1 MPMIKSTAKKIVSSA
16 IAFAMSISLSVVAVG
31 AGALG
36 ITAISATGVGMSA
49 ANAAPINVVSNGW
62 TLTVPDLNFT
72 TSSWKFV
79 LTPNSPNFLD
89 DFDSVTLKLKDSKG
103 KEIGSAFD
111 YASMAKDPKLDFT
124 MYVDA
129 SDFSKVESTS
139 SFIAT
144 AEIKRGSSSKQAN
157 VNITFSVPTTSFP
170 KRPVVF
176 ADYLSFSTDLSTLEL
191 PFPRDCED
199 LEFKY
204 TVSDPF
210 SEISDIDFSLK
221 DAKGKE
227 IASKSVYSSEK
238 GEQKGDFSIC
248 DYTVKT
254 ATAPFSIDVVIAFDD
269 ETGKSKLSKNY
280 KILNSKFP
288 KRPVAFADYLSFST
302 DLTTLEMP
310 FPKECEALEFKY
322 TMNDPFSE
330 ISDIDFSLIDAKGEE
345 IASESAYSSQKGE
358 QKGDFSVCG
367 YTIKDATAPFSIDV
381 VITFDDETGKSNL
394 SKNYKIL
401 NSKFPKRPVV
411 FADYLTMKTDFAN
424 TEIPYPK
431 SCTPFEY
438 QYDLNDPYD
447 EISSLDFSLLDGSGK
462 SLASDFDFA
471 GESKT
476 QTGSISLCDFTI
488 ANAVGPFTLKATIK
502 FSSSNGKP
510 SLESVIPVKIENPA
524 IKYLTAL
531 KAQGV
536 VCVKGSTYSVAK
548 SGKCPSG
555 AKAVNFSEPTELQ
568 WNTLTRSP
576 AQVKGKNFV
585 IFGCVAQFDANT
597 GGSKF
602 RAYASKTPTASWLSG
617 VNSMFSGNAKSLLKL
632 KENDAFIAK
641 VNVSGAISYST
652 IGNKTSVPSFAVRD
666 FVKIGTC

>member
-1 MPMIKSTAKKIVSSA
+1 MLKSTARKIVSST
-16 IAFAMSISLSVVAVG
+16 IAFAMSISPSVVAVG

-36 ITAISATGVGMSA
+36 ITAISATGVGMTA
-49 ANAAPINVVSNGW
+49 ANAAPVNVTSNGW

-129 SDFSKVESTS
+129 SDFSNIEIANP
-139 SFIAT
+139 FIAT
-144 AEIKRGSSSKQAN
+144 AEIERGSSSKQAN

-269 ETGKSKLSKNY
+269 ETGKS
-280 KILNSKFP
+280 
-288 KRPVAFADYLSFST
+288 
-302 DLTTLEMP
+302 
-310 FPKECEALEFKY
+310 
-322 TMNDPFSE
+322 
-330 ISDIDFSLIDAKGEE
+330 
-345 IASESAYSSQKGE
+345 
-358 QKGDFSVCG
+358 
-367 YTIKDATAPFSIDV
+367 
-381 VITFDDETGKSNL
+381 NL

-447 EISSLDFSLLDGSGK
+447 EISSLDFALLDGAGK
-462 SLASDFDFA
+462 ALASDFDFA

-555 AKAVNFSEPTELQ
+555 AKAVNFTEPTELQ

-617 VNSMFSGNAKSLLKL
+617 VNSIFSGNAKSLLKL
-632 KENDAFIAK
+632 KEDDAFIAK

>member
-1 MPMIKSTAKKIVSSA
+1 MPMIKSTAKKIVSST
-16 IAFAMSISLSVVAVG
+16 IAFAMSVSLSVVAVG

-36 ITAISATGVGMSA
+36 ITAISATGVGISA
-49 ANAAPINVVSNGW
+49 ASAAPVNVVSNGW
-62 TLTVPDLNFT
+62 TLTVPDLTF
-72 TSSWKFV
+72 TSSYWIFV
-79 LTPNSPNFLD
+79 LTPNSPNFFD
-89 DFDSVTLKLKDSKG
+89 AGDSVTFTLKDSKG
-103 KEIGSAFD
+103 KSIGSSYDYTTTAKKANLEFD
-111 YASMAKDPKLDFT
+111 I
-124 MYVDA
+124 YVTA
-129 SDFSKVESTS
+129 S
-139 SFIAT
+139 SFSTIDTVKSLTAT
-144 AEIKRGSSSKQAN
+144 AEIDRGFGSKLMDLN
-157 VNITFSVPTTSFP
+157 LTFSVPTTSFP
-170 KRPVVF
+170 KRPVV
-176 ADYLSFSTDLSTLEL
+176 
-191 PFPRDCED
+191 
-199 LEFKY
+199 
-204 TVSDPF
+204 
-210 SEISDIDFSLK
+210 
-221 DAKGKE
+221 
-227 IASKSVYSSEK
+227 
-238 GEQKGDFSIC
+238 
-248 DYTVKT
+248 
-254 ATAPFSIDVVIAFDD
+254 
-269 ETGKSKLSKNY
+269 
-280 KILNSKFP
+280 
-288 KRPVAFADYLSFST
+288 FADYLSFST

-330 ISDIDFSLIDAKGEE
+330 ISDIDFSLIDAKSEE

-447 EISSLDFSLLDGSGK
+447 EISSLDFALLDGAGK
-462 SLASDFDFA
+462 ALASDFDFA

-576 AQVKGKNFV
+576 AQMKGKNFV

-632 KENDAFIAK
+632 KEDDAFIAK

>member
-157 VNITFSVPTTSFP
+157 VNLTFSVPTTS
-170 KRPVVF
+170 
-176 ADYLSFSTDLSTLEL
+176 
-191 PFPRDCED
+191 
-199 LEFKY
+199 
-204 TVSDPF
+204 
-210 SEISDIDFSLK
+210 
-221 DAKGKE
+221 
-227 IASKSVYSSEK
+227 
-238 GEQKGDFSIC
+238 
-248 DYTVKT
+248 
-254 ATAPFSIDVVIAFDD
+254 
-269 ETGKSKLSKNY
+269 
-280 KILNSKFP
+280 FP

-447 EISSLDFSLLDGSGK
+447 EISSLDFALLDGAGK
-462 SLASDFDFA
+462 ALASDFDFA

-617 VNSMFSGNAKSLLKL
+617 VNSIFSGNAKSLLKL
-632 KENDAFIAK
+632 KEDDAFIAK

>member
-157 VNITFSVPTTSFP
+157 VNLTFSVPTTS
-170 KRPVVF
+170 
-176 ADYLSFSTDLSTLEL
+176 
-191 PFPRDCED
+191 
-199 LEFKY
+199 
-204 TVSDPF
+204 
-210 SEISDIDFSLK
+210 
-221 DAKGKE
+221 
-227 IASKSVYSSEK
+227 
-238 GEQKGDFSIC
+238 
-248 DYTVKT
+248 
-254 ATAPFSIDVVIAFDD
+254 
-269 ETGKSKLSKNY
+269 
-280 KILNSKFP
+280 FP

>member
-157 VNITFSVPTTSFP
+157 VNLTFSVPTTSFP
-170 KRPVVF
+170 KRPV
-176 ADYLSFSTDLSTLEL
+176 
-191 PFPRDCED
+191 
-199 LEFKY
+199 
-204 TVSDPF
+204 
-210 SEISDIDFSLK
+210 
-221 DAKGKE
+221 
-227 IASKSVYSSEK
+227 
-238 GEQKGDFSIC
+238 
-248 DYTVKT
+248 
-254 ATAPFSIDVVIAFDD
+254 AF
-269 ETGKSKLSKNY
+269 
-280 KILNSKFP
+280 
-288 KRPVAFADYLSFST
+288 VDYLSFST

-401 NSKFPKRPVV
+401 NSKFPKRPLV

-617 VNSMFSGNAKSLLKL
+617 VNSIFSGNAKSLLKL
-632 KENDAFIAK
+632 KEDDAFIAK

>member
-157 VNITFSVPTTSFP
+157 VNLTFSVPTTSFP
-170 KRPVVF
+170 KRPV
-176 ADYLSFSTDLSTLEL
+176 
-191 PFPRDCED
+191 
-199 LEFKY
+199 
-204 TVSDPF
+204 
-210 SEISDIDFSLK
+210 
-221 DAKGKE
+221 
-227 IASKSVYSSEK
+227 
-238 GEQKGDFSIC
+238 
-248 DYTVKT
+248 
-254 ATAPFSIDVVIAFDD
+254 AF
-269 ETGKSKLSKNY
+269 
-280 KILNSKFP
+280 
-288 KRPVAFADYLSFST
+288 VDYLSFST

-447 EISSLDFSLLDGSGK
+447 EISSLDFALLDGAGK
-462 SLASDFDFA
+462 ALASDFDFA

>member
-1 MPMIKSTAKKIVSSA
+1 MLKSTARKIVSST
-16 IAFAMSISLSVVAVG
+16 IAFAMSISPSVVAVG

-36 ITAISATGVGMSA
+36 ITAISATGVGMTA
-49 ANAAPINVVSNGW
+49 ANAAPVNVTSNGW

-157 VNITFSVPTTSFP
+157 VNLTFSVPTTS
-170 KRPVVF
+170 
-176 ADYLSFSTDLSTLEL
+176 
-191 PFPRDCED
+191 
-199 LEFKY
+199 
-204 TVSDPF
+204 
-210 SEISDIDFSLK
+210 
-221 DAKGKE
+221 
-227 IASKSVYSSEK
+227 
-238 GEQKGDFSIC
+238 
-248 DYTVKT
+248 
-254 ATAPFSIDVVIAFDD
+254 
-269 ETGKSKLSKNY
+269 
-280 KILNSKFP
+280 FP

-447 EISSLDFSLLDGSGK
+447 EISSLDFALLDGAGK
-462 SLASDFDFA
+462 ALASDFDFA

-555 AKAVNFSEPTELQ
+555 AKAVNFTEPTELQ

-617 VNSMFSGNAKSLLKL
+617 VNSIFSGNAKSLLKL
-632 KENDAFIAK
+632 KEDDAFIAK

>member
-1 MPMIKSTAKKIVSSA
+1 MTMIKSAAKKIVSSA
-16 IAFAMSISLSVVAVG
+16 IAFAMSISMSVVAVG

-36 ITAISATGVGMSA
+36 ITAISATGVGISA
-49 ANAAPINVVSNGW
+49 ANAAPVNVVSNGW
-62 TLTVPDLNFT
+62 TLTVPDLTF
-72 TSSWKFV
+72 TSSYWIFV
-79 LTPNSPNFLD
+79 LTPNAPNLFD
-89 DFDSVTLKLKDSKG
+89 AGDSVNFTLKDSKG
-103 KEIGSAFD
+103 NSIGTSYDFTTTAKK
-111 YASMAKDPKLDFT
+111 ASLDFDI
-124 MYVDA
+124 YVNA
-129 SDFSKVESTS
+129 SGFSKIDTS
-139 SFIAT
+139 KPFVAT
-144 AEIKRGSSSKQAN
+144 AAIDRGFGSKLTDLN
-157 VNITFSVPTTSFP
+157 LTFSVPTTSFP
-170 KRPVVF
+170 KRPATF
-176 ADYLSFSTDLSTLEL
+176 ADYLGFSTDLTTLEM
-191 PFPRDCED
+191 PFPKDCED

-204 TVSDPF
+204 TINDPF

-221 DAKGKE
+221 DSKGE
-227 IASKSVYSSEK
+227 EVASESAYSSEK
-238 GEQKGDFSIC
+238 GEQKGDFRIC
-248 DYTVKT
+248 DYTVKD
-254 ATAPFSIDVVIAFDD
+254 AFAPFSIDVVIA
-269 ETGKSKLSKNY
+269 
-280 KILNSKFP
+280 
-288 KRPVAFADYLSFST
+288 
-302 DLTTLEMP
+302 
-310 FPKECEALEFKY
+310 
-322 TMNDPFSE
+322 
-330 ISDIDFSLIDAKGEE
+330 
-345 IASESAYSSQKGE
+345 
-358 QKGDFSVCG
+358 
-367 YTIKDATAPFSIDV
+367 
-381 VITFDDETGKSNL
+381 FDDETGKSNL

-411 FADYLTMKTDFAN
+411 FADYITMKTDFAT

-431 SCTPFEY
+431 SCSPFEY

-462 SLASDFDFA
+462 ALASDFDFA

-488 ANAVGPFTLKATIK
+488 AKAVGPFTLKATIK

-524 IKYLTAL
+524 VKHLAAL
-531 KAQGV
+531 NAQGV
-536 VCVKGSTYSVAK
+536 VCAKGSSFSVAK

-555 AKAVNFSEPTELQ
+555 AKVVNFSEPTEIQ

-617 VNSMFSGNAKSLLKL
+617 VNSIFSGNAKSLLKL
-632 KENDAFIAK
+632 KEDDAFIAK
-641 VNVSGAISYST
+641 VNVSGAVSYST

>member
-1 MPMIKSTAKKIVSSA
+1 MLKSTARKIVSST
-16 IAFAMSISLSVVAVG
+16 IAFAMSISPSVVAVG

-36 ITAISATGVGMSA
+36 ITAISATGVGMTA
-49 ANAAPINVVSNGW
+49 ANAAPVNVTSNGW

-157 VNITFSVPTTSFP
+157 VNLTFSVPTTSFP
-170 KRPVVF
+170 KRPV
-176 ADYLSFSTDLSTLEL
+176 
-191 PFPRDCED
+191 
-199 LEFKY
+199 
-204 TVSDPF
+204 
-210 SEISDIDFSLK
+210 
-221 DAKGKE
+221 
-227 IASKSVYSSEK
+227 
-238 GEQKGDFSIC
+238 
-248 DYTVKT
+248 
-254 ATAPFSIDVVIAFDD
+254 AF
-269 ETGKSKLSKNY
+269 
-280 KILNSKFP
+280 
-288 KRPVAFADYLSFST
+288 VDYLSFST

-447 EISSLDFSLLDGSGK
+447 EISSLDFALLDGAGK
-462 SLASDFDFA
+462 ALASDFDFA

-555 AKAVNFSEPTELQ
+555 AKAVNFTEPTELQ

-617 VNSMFSGNAKSLLKL
+617 VNSIFSGNAKSLLKL
-632 KENDAFIAK
+632 KEDDAFIAK

>member
-1 MPMIKSTAKKIVSSA
+1 MLKSTARKIVSST

-111 YASMAKDPKLDFT
+111 YASMAKDTKLDFT

-157 VNITFSVPTTSFP
+157 VNLTFSVPTTSFP
-170 KRPVVF
+170 KRPV
-176 ADYLSFSTDLSTLEL
+176 
-191 PFPRDCED
+191 
-199 LEFKY
+199 
-204 TVSDPF
+204 
-210 SEISDIDFSLK
+210 
-221 DAKGKE
+221 
-227 IASKSVYSSEK
+227 
-238 GEQKGDFSIC
+238 
-248 DYTVKT
+248 
-254 ATAPFSIDVVIAFDD
+254 AF
-269 ETGKSKLSKNY
+269 
-280 KILNSKFP
+280 
-288 KRPVAFADYLSFST
+288 VDYLSFST

-447 EISSLDFSLLDGSGK
+447 EISSLDFALLDGAGK
-462 SLASDFDFA
+462 ALASDFDFA

-617 VNSMFSGNAKSLLKL
+617 VNSIFSGNAKSLLKL
-632 KENDAFIAK
+632 KEDDAFIAK

>member
-157 VNITFSVPTTSFP
+157 VNLTFSVPTTSFP
-170 KRPVVF
+170 KRPV
-176 ADYLSFSTDLSTLEL
+176 
-191 PFPRDCED
+191 
-199 LEFKY
+199 
-204 TVSDPF
+204 
-210 SEISDIDFSLK
+210 
-221 DAKGKE
+221 
-227 IASKSVYSSEK
+227 
-238 GEQKGDFSIC
+238 
-248 DYTVKT
+248 
-254 ATAPFSIDVVIAFDD
+254 AF
-269 ETGKSKLSKNY
+269 
-280 KILNSKFP
+280 
-288 KRPVAFADYLSFST
+288 VDYLSFST

-401 NSKFPKRPVV
+401 NSKFPKRPLV

-447 EISSLDFSLLDGSGK
+447 EISSLDFALLDGAGK
-462 SLASDFDFA
+462 ALASDFDFA

>member
-1 MPMIKSTAKKIVSSA
+1 MPMIKSTAKKIVSST

-36 ITAISATGVGMSA
+36 ITVISATGVGMSA
-49 ANAAPINVVSNGW
+49 ANAAPVNVTSNGW

-144 AEIKRGSSSKQAN
+144 AEIERGSSSKQAN

-288 KRPVAFADYLSFST
+288 KRPVAFADYL
-302 DLTTLEMP
+302 
-310 FPKECEALEFKY
+310 
-322 TMNDPFSE
+322 TMN
-330 ISDIDFSLIDAKGEE
+330 
-345 IASESAYSSQKGE
+345 
-358 QKGDFSVCG
+358 
-367 YTIKDATAPFSIDV
+367 
-381 VITFDDETGKSNL
+381 
-394 SKNYKIL
+394 
-401 NSKFPKRPVV
+401 
-411 FADYLTMKTDFAN
+411 TDFA
-424 TEIPYPK
+424 TIEIPYPK
-431 SCTPFEY
+431 SCSPFEY
-438 QYDLNDPYD
+438 QFTVNDPYD
-447 EISSLDFSLLDGSGK
+447 EISSFEFILQDSKGTKLGT
-462 SLASDFDFA
+462 DFA
-471 GESKT
+471 YETESAI
-476 QTGSISLCDFTI
+476 QTGSLSLCDFTI
-488 ANAVGPFTLKATIK
+488 AKAVGPFTLKASIK
-502 FSSSNGKP
+502 FSSDSGKLA
-510 SLESVIPVKIENPA
+510 LESDVPVKIENPA
-524 IKYLTAL
+524 VKHVTAL
-531 KAQGV
+531 NAQGV
-536 VCVKGSTYSVAK
+536 VCVKGTSYSVAK

-555 AKAVNFSEPTELQ
+555 AKAVNFTEPTELQ

-617 VNSMFSGNAKSLLKL
+617 VNSIFSGNAKSLLKL
-632 KENDAFIAK
+632 KEDDAFIAK

>member
-36 ITAISATGVGMSA
+36 ITAISATGVGMTA
-49 ANAAPINVVSNGW
+49 ANAAPVNVTSNGW

-157 VNITFSVPTTSFP
+157 VNLTFSVPTTS
-170 KRPVVF
+170 
-176 ADYLSFSTDLSTLEL
+176 
-191 PFPRDCED
+191 
-199 LEFKY
+199 
-204 TVSDPF
+204 
-210 SEISDIDFSLK
+210 
-221 DAKGKE
+221 
-227 IASKSVYSSEK
+227 
-238 GEQKGDFSIC
+238 
-248 DYTVKT
+248 
-254 ATAPFSIDVVIAFDD
+254 
-269 ETGKSKLSKNY
+269 
-280 KILNSKFP
+280 FP

-302 DLTTLEMP
+302 DLTALEMP

-447 EISSLDFSLLDGSGK
+447 EISSLDFALLDGAGK
-462 SLASDFDFA
+462 ALASDFDFA

>member
-36 ITAISATGVGMSA
+36 ITAISATGVGMTA
-49 ANAAPINVVSNGW
+49 ANAAPVNVTSNGW

-157 VNITFSVPTTSFP
+157 VNLTFSVPTTSFP
-170 KRPVVF
+170 KRPV
-176 ADYLSFSTDLSTLEL
+176 
-191 PFPRDCED
+191 
-199 LEFKY
+199 
-204 TVSDPF
+204 
-210 SEISDIDFSLK
+210 
-221 DAKGKE
+221 
-227 IASKSVYSSEK
+227 
-238 GEQKGDFSIC
+238 
-248 DYTVKT
+248 
-254 ATAPFSIDVVIAFDD
+254 AF
-269 ETGKSKLSKNY
+269 
-280 KILNSKFP
+280 
-288 KRPVAFADYLSFST
+288 VDYLSFST

-488 ANAVGPFTLKATIK
+488 ATAVGPFTLKATIK

-555 AKAVNFSEPTELQ
+555 AKAVNFTEPTELQ

>member
-1 MPMIKSTAKKIVSSA
+1 
-16 IAFAMSISLSVVAVG
+16 MSISLSVVAVG

-157 VNITFSVPTTSFP
+157 VNLTFSVPTTS
-170 KRPVVF
+170 
-176 ADYLSFSTDLSTLEL
+176 
-191 PFPRDCED
+191 
-199 LEFKY
+199 
-204 TVSDPF
+204 
-210 SEISDIDFSLK
+210 
-221 DAKGKE
+221 
-227 IASKSVYSSEK
+227 
-238 GEQKGDFSIC
+238 
-248 DYTVKT
+248 
-254 ATAPFSIDVVIAFDD
+254 
-269 ETGKSKLSKNY
+269 
-280 KILNSKFP
+280 FP

>member
-157 VNITFSVPTTSFP
+157 VNLTFSVPTTS
-170 KRPVVF
+170 
-176 ADYLSFSTDLSTLEL
+176 
-191 PFPRDCED
+191 
-199 LEFKY
+199 
-204 TVSDPF
+204 
-210 SEISDIDFSLK
+210 
-221 DAKGKE
+221 
-227 IASKSVYSSEK
+227 
-238 GEQKGDFSIC
+238 
-248 DYTVKT
+248 
-254 ATAPFSIDVVIAFDD
+254 
-269 ETGKSKLSKNY
+269 
-280 KILNSKFP
+280 FP

-447 EISSLDFSLLDGSGK
+447 EISSLDFALLDGAGK
-462 SLASDFDFA
+462 ALASDFDFA

-555 AKAVNFSEPTELQ
+555 AKAVNFTEPTELQ

>member
-1 MPMIKSTAKKIVSSA
+1 MPMIKSTAKKIVSST

-36 ITAISATGVGMSA
+36 ITVISATGVGMSA
-49 ANAAPINVVSNGW
+49 ANAAPVNVTSNGW

-144 AEIKRGSSSKQAN
+144 AEIERGSSSKQAN

-176 ADYLSFSTDLSTLEL
+176 ADYLSFSTDLSTLEM
-191 PFPRDCED
+191 PFPKDCEA

-204 TVSDPF
+204 TMSDPF

-227 IASKSVYSSEK
+227 IAS
-238 GEQKGDFSIC
+238 
-248 DYTVKT
+248 
-254 ATAPFSIDVVIAFDD
+254 
-269 ETGKSKLSKNY
+269 
-280 KILNSKFP
+280 
-288 KRPVAFADYLSFST
+288 
-302 DLTTLEMP
+302 
-310 FPKECEALEFKY
+310 
-322 TMNDPFSE
+322 
-330 ISDIDFSLIDAKGEE
+330 
-345 IASESAYSSQKGE
+345 ESAYSSEKGE

-447 EISSLDFSLLDGSGK
+447 EISSLDFALLDGAGK
-462 SLASDFDFA
+462 ALASDFDFA

-555 AKAVNFSEPTELQ
+555 AKAVNFTEPTELQ

-617 VNSMFSGNAKSLLKL
+617 VNSIFSGNAKSLLKL
-632 KENDAFIAK
+632 KEDDAFIAK

>member
-1 MPMIKSTAKKIVSSA
+1 
-16 IAFAMSISLSVVAVG
+16 MSISLSVVAVA

-36 ITAISATGVGMSA
+36 ITAISATNVGISV

-72 TSSWKFV
+72 SSDWVFV
-79 LTPNSPNFLD
+79 LTPNAPNFYD
-89 DFDSVTLKLKDSKG
+89 AGDSVNFTLKDSKG
-103 KEIGSAFD
+103 NSIGSS
-111 YASMAKDPKLDFT
+111 YDFT
-124 MYVDA
+124 STAKKANLEFDIYVNA
-129 SDFSKVESTS
+129 S
-139 SFIAT
+139 SFSTIDTVKSLTAT
-144 AEIKRGSSSKQAN
+144 VAIDRGYGSKLTDLDL
-157 VNITFSVPTTSFP
+157 TFSVPTTSFP
-170 KRPVVF
+170 KRPVAF
-176 ADYLSFSTDLSTLEL
+176 ADYLSFSTDLTALEM
-191 PFPRDCED
+191 PFPKDCEA

-204 TVSDPF
+204 TMSDPF

-227 IASKSVYSSEK
+227 IAS
-238 GEQKGDFSIC
+238 
-248 DYTVKT
+248 
-254 ATAPFSIDVVIAFDD
+254 
-269 ETGKSKLSKNY
+269 
-280 KILNSKFP
+280 
-288 KRPVAFADYLSFST
+288 
-302 DLTTLEMP
+302 
-310 FPKECEALEFKY
+310 
-322 TMNDPFSE
+322 
-330 ISDIDFSLIDAKGEE
+330 
-345 IASESAYSSQKGE
+345 ESAYSSEKGE

-367 YTIKDATAPFSIDV
+367 YTVKDAPAPFSIDV
-381 VITFDDETGKSNL
+381 VIAFDDETGKSNL

-401 NSKFPKRPVV
+401 NSKFPKRPTL
-411 FADYLTMKTDFAN
+411 FAEYLTMNTDFA
-424 TEIPYPK
+424 TIEIPYPK
-431 SCTPFEY
+431 SCSPFEY

-447 EISSLDFSLLDGSGK
+447 EISSLDFALLDGAGK
-462 SLASDFDFA
+462 ALASDFDFA
-471 GESKT
+471 GESKS

-536 VCVKGSTYSVAK
+536 VCVKGTSYSVAK

-617 VNSMFSGNAKSLLKL
+617 VNSIFSGNAKSLLKL
-632 KENDAFIAK
+632 KEDDAFIAK